1 MARIS
6 GTKHV
11 TNNSFQAVESTGTVF
26 INAGTPTNE
35 GSIYIDSKNGTVY
48 INRSGDVVVNEDGG
62 NVFINEGGGNV
73 SINDGGNGDVEINR
87 SGGGDV
93 TINRD
98 GSGTLFVGDRAIYE
112 GTDNVGNLINN
123 PTGAQQLD
131 IDQTKFSTTEQRQLA
146 SVYFSG
152 GVGIE
157 QDLAVGGF
165 IYGRIAESL
174 TTTNVLVTAT
184 NADQEFY
191 PIFVNEFTATGTVL
205 YGDDG
210 EFDLRYN
217 PSAGRLTTNRL
228 RVANTETSTSTDTGA
243 AQISGG
249 LSVAQDITIG
259 GVVYGY
265 NDFTTQYLEGI
276 YDKYLGLKATTSKIA
291 LAAGATDI
299 FGEIQ
304 VRGKNPIGT
313 GPVVTNVLY
322 VTVDGN
328 DTNDGR
334 AQDPSRAC
342 RTIGGA
348 LKSPFYQPGTQ
359 IRVSAGRYLEN
370 NPLELKPYTSIMG
383 SDIRTTFIEPINK
396 TQDLFHLTSGCYL
409 AFMTFL
415 NGRSGR
421 LQGDYAPGTNR
432 GAYATA
438 FPPQTGDNRI
448 DLFHSPYVQ
457 NCTNQSGPW
466 LYDGTMFIPSQTV
479 QIPKVVGT
487 GTWAANTTSIVVN
500 ASTGTIEIGQY
511 VNAGQQNPGF
521 FDARTLLLANKP
533 FLQSQVVAFVDYT
546 FNSGAFVYNQTKCR
560 RDTELILNAI
570 GMDML
575 YDSKSDSTFAGLQ
588 YWNQGSY
595 TGDIPNEITAT
606 IAAMVYLNGIV
617 NTYVDS
623 SVTAS
628 IDTLFSTLTN
638 ILSVG
643 TTGVTDWVTYG
654 TLPSTATTLVSSVNA
669 LQTNKAAMQQ
679 AVVDWVN
686 TSYPTLVYN
695 TASCYRDVGYII
707 DSVSF
712 DILHGGNVQTIKS
725 GVYYYTYSTTSTA
738 IPNEVPQTTAAY
750 NYIKSILPNIV
761 TGTPL
766 PTTYQTGTAQVIVGD
781 AGNVFDADV
790 LESKLDVI
798 TDIIRNGP
806 SVAPTKDSM
815 PLELN
820 TATSAL
826 NAYSLLLANTTFI
839 KEEVIAYIDQT
850 MNNFQY
856 NRQKCY
862 RDVAILVENMAYD
875 MAFGGNQKSI
885 ESGLAY
891 YDGVISVIAGQ
902 ETQTISAID
911 YLSELCKQ
919 IVVNTTCTV
928 LPVPT
933 EIPSNSQVINTALIG
948 GAIAIDPIEKLFNIT
963 TSIIEDGPS
972 AAPAVY
978 TSPGPDAAFVSA
990 EILMQAN
997 RTFIQENTLNY
1008 INHVLCYPP
1017 KNLPYNQIKCR
1028 RDAGVILD
1036 SIASDMYFGGYSQST
1051 FAGRQYY
1058 AIDGY
1063 TGSIK
1068 TEIQPTIRAVRY
1080 LRDMSLKI
1088 VQSITTATD
1097 AQAGITRYS
1106 TGTQFTSTN
1115 IASADALDTIELEFN
1130 TILNILGGHVTGWT
1144 DNIVPNGGIQ
1154 TNSPGILNAIS
1165 LLQTNKLYL
1174 EQEVLAYI
1182 TATNAGFVFDQV
1194 TCQRDIGYMIDAVS
1208 FDLKYGGNRM
1218 AVQSGL
1224 GYYDN
1229 VGTQNVVENEVTAT
1243 IAAFNYM
1250 ASVAGKLITG
1260 TNYVPIQTTVKPVL
1274 NLSTGTIDDVE
1285 KMQAA
1290 LNTITNII
1298 LNGPTV
1304 AGAQYPS
1311 PLTPQST
1318 INNFDE
1324 AKCLR
1329 DTGFIVN
1336 AIGHDMMYSSS
1347 SDSQFAGLQ
1356 YWNQGEINGVP
1367 ATELAATI
1375 AAVGYLSTV
1384 AQSYLSPTGDAIVS
1398 NLLSTVTNILTSGTS
1413 IISSTIVYGGLPS
1426 TDPGT
1431 VSDYNALQTNKAAMQ
1446 IDVVN
1451 WVVANYPSLVFNT
1464 STCYRDVGYMI
1475 DSVSFDLLHG
1485 GNAQSMKSGA
1495 YYYEFNSAS
1504 SAIPDEIPQTT
1515 LAYSYM
1521 QEILPY
1527 IVRGLPVPK
1536 TYQSAVSQVTSG
1548 TPGALSNASVLN
1560 SKVEY
1565 ILSIIR
1571 GGPGVAGTR
1580 TPIGLTQDP
1589 STVDAY
1595 NLLIAN
1601 KEFIKK
1607 EVVAYI
1613 YSFAFDQV
1621 KCRRDIG
1628 FIVNSIGF
1636 DMLYNSTSDS
1646 QFSGLQYWNQGAL
1659 DGVLPAEVTATIAAI
1674 TYLSGVAQ
1682 GYVSI
1687 TNAPRIGE
1695 LITTVT
1701 NILTFGTDGISDII
1715 QYGGLPSTDTE
1726 VLADYAALQ
1735 TNKAAM
1741 QADVVNWVTVNYPS
1755 LVFNTS
1761 TCYRDVGYIVDSIS
1775 FDLLHGGSA
1784 QSVKSGAYYYSFLST
1799 STAIPNEIPQTT
1811 AAYNYMKTL
1820 MSYVITTNP
1829 LPTPYQTSVPQTL
1842 GLPPATSNQVTALQN
1857 KLDFIVNIITN
1868 GPAAAGSRIPL
1879 TGSIGDSNAIRAW
1892 NLLKANENFIKE
1904 EVLAY
1909 VNKVW
1914 NESLNAFEIIR
1925 RNRAFLAAETV
1936 AWLDA
1941 TYNPNSFNY
1950 DQDLCYRDTGLI
1962 VDAVSQDIL
1971 LGGNQKSLEAGLSYW
1986 NKGYNYVSG
1995 QISTTTAAI
2004 NYAKDISLKIIANQP
2019 VTPSTGTV
2027 ATQVIN
2033 TFFEYGGNYMPQE
2046 AVIRNFGIVTNIIEN
2061 GPSAAPPAYAGGGLF
2076 ALTGLNGSDV
2086 LPPPQVTRVETI
2098 SPGKY
2103 LVGLSTATIGFG
2115 LNSTLYF
2122 GNIWVFPLQNS
2133 QVEELSLEYTGS
2145 TSTWD
2150 QRKVDP
2156 IGSMGG
2162 SLVDGATISDR
2173 SPIQSFVYDAF
2184 TQVSQGGIGIHI
2196 TNNGYAQLVSVFTI
2210 FNSIGVLCDNG
2221 GIASITNSNCN
2232 FGDISIMSKGYG
2244 PRKFSGTVFN
2254 PAFRS
2259 YPFSPNGVD
2268 GNGDPL
2274 PYLDQFYPTGYWP
2287 NLGRVMVF
2295 TPDEDDRP
2303 HIGLVMEVIPPDGH
2317 LNEQGFPGFLNAQ
2330 PSTSTLA
2337 TGTIVLTNISTDDVS
2352 IGNAVYIRDQF
2363 GKQYDD
2369 FTYLHDP
2376 DGNPVDAL
2384 GNRVANPSL
2393 APPNPNYLKWYAA
2406 TGTVVTDVNYNAIT
2420 LNQALTN
2427 GGGDIANPTYFTIY
2441 FCGNS
2446 YYTVQTS
2453 SRAADPYQPNTNK
2466 LAANTSTYYQG
2477 PATSQIAAHIDSL
2490 NHLKTCVGDIIANV
2504 LITKTPGNTSTQVV
2518 NTTVIGGADA
2528 KDFIDL
2534 RMDYITSIVGAANI
2548 TAANAVVPPI
2558 SRTRE
2563 GAIAPGSGAAVT
2575 LIELNIDFLAAEVA
2589 AYAVLN
2595 WSTELNTSQAAQ
2607 RAKCERDVK
2616 IILQAMIYDLET
2628 GGNYNSVYGGLSYW
2642 MTPGTYHIVTL
2653 GEAVRRPDLFP
2664 DGSTLNFYQRS
2675 YISASGYLFEYVGAG
2690 TNYGALPQRGVAD
2703 PDQLKEVVQLNNGKV
2718 FFTSTDQ
2725 NGDFRIGPGL
2735 VIAQATGVLTG
2746 RTFVQSLYANM
2757 TPFILAIE

>member
-6 GTKHV
+6 GTKNI
-11 TNNSFQAVESTGTVF
+11 TNNSFQSLQSTGTVF
-26 INAGTPTNE
+26 ISAGGNTN
-35 GSIYIDSKNGTVY
+35 GGYIYIDSSNGSVL
-48 INRSGDVVVNEDGG
+48 INQTGLVEINKDGG
-62 NVFINEGGGNV
+62 DTKINEGGGNV
-73 SINDGGNGDVEINR
+73 EINKAGTLTR
-87 SGGGDV
+87 
-93 TINRD
+93 INET
-98 GSGTLFVGDRAIYE
+98 SGTLRVGNKAIYE
-112 GTDNVGNLINN
+112 GTANVGNLITPN
-123 PTGAQQLD
+123 PPAGSPPGTPADPPPD
-131 IDQTKFSTTEQRQLA
+131 IDQTQFSTTEQRELA
-146 SVYFSG
+146 SVYFEG

-165 IYGRIAESL
+165 IYGRIAQAL
-174 TTTNVLVTAT
+174 TTTNVLVTST
-184 NADQEFY
+184 NNDVEYF
-191 PIFVNEFTATGTVL
+191 PIFVEGFTSTGVTL
-205 YGDDG
+205 FGDGDPTD
-210 EFDLRYN
+210 FRFN
-217 PSAGRLTTNRL
+217 PALGRLSVNKE
-228 RVANTETSTSTDTGA
+228 VVQSTETSTSTDTGA
-243 AQISGG
+243 LQVKGG
-249 LSVAQDITIG
+249 IAVGQDITIG

-265 NDFTTQYLEGI
+265 NNFTTQYLETI
-276 YDKYLGLKATTSKIA
+276 YDKYLGLPASQSKIA

-348 LKSPFYQPGTQ
+348 VKSPFFQPGTQ
-359 IRVSAGRYLEN
+359 IRVSAGLYLEN
-370 NPLELKPYTSIMG
+370 NPIRLKPYTSVMG

-396 TQDLFHLTSGCYL
+396 TQDLFHVESGCYI
-409 AFMTFL
+409 AFATFL

-438 FPPQTGDNRI
+438 FPPVTGDEKI
-448 DLFHSPYVQ
+448 DLFHSPYIQ

-479 QIPKVVGT
+479 QVPAVVGT
-487 GTWAANTTSIVVN
+487 GTWAANTTSIVVY
-500 ASTGTIEIGQY
+500 ASSGTIEIGQY

-521 FDARTLLLANKP
+521 FNARTLLLSNKP
-533 FLQSQVVAFVDYT
+533 FLQSQTVAFVDNT
-546 FNSGAFVYNQTKCR
+546 FNSGAFVYNQVKCQ

-570 GMDML
+570 GNDML
-575 YDSKSDSTFAGLQ
+575 YDSTSDSVFSGLQ

-606 IAAMVYLNGIV
+606 IAAMTYLNGISLPYVQASNTVTV
-617 NTYVDS
+617 ND
-623 SVTAS
+623 
-628 IDTLFSTLTN
+628 LFSTLTN
-638 ILSVG
+638 ILSNGVI
-643 TTGVTDWVTYG
+643 GVTDWVSYG
-654 TLPSTATTLVSSVNA
+654 GLPSTSTDTLLTVQD
-669 LQTNKAAMQQ
+669 LQANKAALQQ

-686 TSYPTLVYN
+686 TSFPTLVFN
-695 TASCYRDVGYII
+695 SATCYRDVGFVI
-707 DSVSF
+707 DSVCF
-712 DILHGGNVQTIKS
+712 DVLHSGNVQTIKS
-725 GVYYYTYSTTSTA
+725 GVYYYSYSTTSTA
-738 IPNEVPQTTAAY
+738 IPNEIPQTTAAY

-766 PTTYQTGTAQVIVGD
+766 PVTYQTGTTQVIVGD
-781 AGNVFDADV
+781 AGDAYDATV
-790 LESKLDVI
+790 LESKLDII

-806 SVAPTKDSM
+806 SVAPTKEPIGLAM
-815 PLELN
+815 N
-820 TATSAL
+820 TATSAI
-826 NAYSLLLANTTFI
+826 NAYNLLLANSNFI
-839 KEEVIAYIDQT
+839 KQEVIAYINQT

-875 MAFGGNQKSI
+875 MAFGGNQKSV

-891 YDGVISVIAGQ
+891 YQGVTSVIAGQ
-902 ETQTISAID
+902 ETQTISSID
-911 YLSELCKQ
+911 YLSELCKL
-919 IVVNTTCTV
+919 VVTNTVCPI

-933 EIPSNSQVINTALIG
+933 EIPSNVQVINTALVG
-948 GAIAIDPIEKLFNIT
+948 GEIAVDPIEKLFNIT
-963 TSIIEDGPS
+963 TGIIEDGPTT
-972 AAPAVY
+972 APPIY
-978 TSPGPDAAFVSA
+978 SSPGPDAAYVSA

-997 RTFIQENTLNY
+997 RTFIQESTLNY
-1008 INHVLCYPP
+1008 INHVLCNPP
-1017 KNLPYNQIKCR
+1017 KTLPYNQIKCR

-1088 VQSITTATD
+1088 AQSITTSTD
-1097 AQAGITRYS
+1097 AQAGIIRYS

-1115 IASADALDTIELEFN
+1115 IASDEALDTIELEYN
-1130 TILNILGGHVTGWT
+1130 TILNILGGHITGWT
-1144 DNIVPNGGIQ
+1144 DNVVPNAGLPTVMPG
-1154 TNSPGILNAIS
+1154 TNNAIS
-1165 LLQTNKLYL
+1165 LLQANRLYL
-1174 EQEVLAYI
+1174 QQEVLAYI
-1182 TATNAGFVFDQV
+1182 TATNDGFVFDQA
-1194 TCQRDIGYMIDAVS
+1194 TCLRDIGYLIDAVT
-1208 FDLKYGGNRM
+1208 FDIKYGGNRM

-1229 VGTQNVVENEVTAT
+1229 VGTENVVENEVTAT
-1243 IAAFNYM
+1243 IQAFNYM
-1250 ASVAGKLITG
+1250 TNVASYLITG
-1260 TNYVPIQTTVKPVL
+1260 TSYTPLQNTVKPVL
-1274 NLSTGTIDDVE
+1274 GLTTGTMVDVA
-1285 KMQAA
+1285 KLQAS

-1298 LNGPTV
+1298 LNGPSV

-1311 PLTPQST
+1311 PLSPQGQ
-1318 INNFDE
+1318 INPFNE

-1336 AIGHDMMYSSS
+1336 AIGNDLLYSGS

-1356 YWNQGEINGVP
+1356 YWNQGALNQVS
-1367 ATELAATI
+1367 ATELPATI
-1375 AAVGYLSTV
+1375 AAIGYLSTI
-1384 AQSYLSPTGDAIVS
+1384 AQSYISGTNDPVVA
-1398 NLLSTVTNILTSGTS
+1398 NLFSTITNILTSGTS
-1413 IISSTIVYGGLPS
+1413 IISSQIVYGGLPS
-1426 TDPGT
+1426 TDPTT
-1431 VSDYNALQTNKAAMQ
+1431 VADYSALQTNKATMQ
-1446 IDVVN
+1446 MDVVN
-1451 WVVANYPSLVFNT
+1451 WVIANYPSLSFST

-1475 DSVSFDLLHG
+1475 DSVCFDLLHG

-1495 YYYEFNSAS
+1495 YYYEFSQTLTL
-1504 SAIPDEIPQTT
+1504 IPNEVPQTS
-1515 LAYSYM
+1515 LAYEYIKS
-1521 QEILPY
+1521 IVPY
-1527 IVRGLPVPK
+1527 IVQGLPVPN
-1536 TYQSAVSQVTSG
+1536 TYQTAVSQVTAGSPG
-1548 TPGALSNASVLN
+1548 TLANGTSLQG
-1560 SKVEY
+1560 KVEY

-1571 GGPGVAGTR
+1571 GGPSVAGTR
-1580 TPIGLTQDP
+1580 TPIGLTIN
-1589 STVDAY
+1589 SGTVNAY
-1595 NLLIAN
+1595 NLLVAN
-1601 KEFIKK
+1601 KEFIKQ
-1607 EVVAYI
+1607 EVLAYI
-1613 YSFAFDQV
+1613 NTFTYDQA
-1621 KCRRDIG
+1621 KCRRDTG

-1659 DGVLPAEVTATIAAI
+1659 DGVLPAEITATIAAI
-1674 TYLSGVAQ
+1674 SYLSGVAQ
-1682 GYVSI
+1682 GYVDPS
-1687 TNAPRIGE
+1687 NAFRIGE
-1695 LITTVT
+1695 LMTTVT
-1701 NILTFGTDGISDII
+1701 NILIFGTSDISDII
-1715 QYGGLPSTDTE
+1715 NYGGLPSTNAQIVT
-1726 VLADYAALQ
+1726 DYNALQ
-1735 TNKAAM
+1735 SNKAAM
-1741 QADVVNWVTVNYPS
+1741 QNDVVNWVQVNYPS
-1755 LVFNTS
+1755 LSFNTS
-1761 TCYRDVGYIVDSIS
+1761 TCWRDVGYIIDSVS
-1775 FDLLHGGSA
+1775 FDYLHGGSA
-1784 QSVKSGAYYYSFLST
+1784 QSLKAGAYYYSFSTT

-1811 AAYNYMKTL
+1811 AAYNYIKTL
-1820 MSYVITTNP
+1820 VSYVVTGTP
-1829 LPTPYQTSVPQTL
+1829 LPRPYQSTIPQKLMGTP
-1842 GLPPATSNQVTALQN
+1842 GTGIEVAALQSKISTITN
-1857 KLDFIVNIITN
+1857 IIVN
-1868 GPAAAGSRIPL
+1868 GPSVAGPRIPL
-1879 TGSIGDSNAIRAW
+1879 TGPIGNSSAIAAFNMLR
-1892 NLLKANENFIKE
+1892 NNEDFIKE
-1904 EVLAY
+1904 EVIAY
-1909 VNKVW
+1909 VNTVF
-1914 NESLNAFEIIR
+1914 NTSLNAFEIIR

-1971 LGGNQKSLEAGLSYW
+1971 LGGNQKSLEAGRSYW

-2004 NYAKDISLKIIANQP
+2004 NYARDISLKIIKNEP
-2019 VTPSTGTV
+2019 VTPATGTV

-2046 AVIRNFGIVTNIIEN
+2046 AVARNFGIVTTIIEN
-2061 GPSAAPPAYAGGGLF
+2061 GPQAAPPLYAGGGLF
-2076 ALTGLNGSDV
+2076 SLTGLNGSDV
-2086 LPPPQVTRVETI
+2086 LPPPKVTKVDLLE
-2098 SPGKY
+2098 PGKW

-2115 LNSTLYF
+2115 LNATLYF
-2122 GNIWVFPLQNS
+2122 GDVWVFPLQAY
-2133 QVEELSLEYTGS
+2133 QVEELSLQLTGS

-2156 IGSMGG
+2156 IGAMGG
-2162 SLVDGATISDR
+2162 SLVDGATISSR

-2184 TQVSQGGIGIHI
+2184 TQVSQGGIGVHI

-2259 YPFSPNGVD
+2259 FPFSPNGVD

-2287 NLGRVMVF
+2287 NAGRVMVF

-2303 HIGLVMEVIPPDGH
+2303 HIGLVMEIIPPDGH

-2337 TGTIVLTNISTDDVS
+2337 TGTIVLTNISTEDVS
-2352 IGNAVYIRDQF
+2352 IGNEVYIRDQF
-2363 GKQYDD
+2363 GKQFDD
-2369 FTYLHDP
+2369 FPYVHDP
-2376 DGNPVDAL
+2376 DGNYLNNL
-2384 GNRVANPSL
+2384 GQRTTNP
-2393 APPNPNYLKWYAA
+2393 AEFIPNPNYKKWYAG

-2420 LNQALTN
+2420 LNRALEN
-2427 GGGDIANPTYFTIY
+2427 GGGDVTNPTYFTVY

-2453 SRAADPYQPNTNK
+2453 TRATDPYQPNTNK

-2477 PATSQIAAHIDSL
+2477 PATSQVAAHIDSL
-2490 NHLKTCVGDIIANV
+2490 NHLKTCVGDIISNIAV
-2504 LITKTPGNTSTQVV
+2504 TPTTGNTATQVI

-2528 KDFIDL
+2528 ETFIDL
-2534 RMDYITSIVGAANI
+2534 RMDYITTIVGAANI
-2548 TAANAVVPPI
+2548 TAANAVIPPLL
-2558 SRTRE
+2558 RTRE
-2563 GAIAPGSGAAVT
+2563 GALAPGSGAAVT
-2575 LIELNIDFLAAEVA
+2575 LIEANIDFLAAEVA
-2589 AYAVLN
+2589 AYAILN
-2595 WSTELNTSQAAQ
+2595 WSSELNTSQAAQ
-2607 RAKCERDVK
+2607 KAKCERDVK
-2616 IILQAMIYDLET
+2616 IILQAMIYDLQT
-2628 GGNYNSVYGGLSYW
+2628 GGNYNSVYAGLSYW

-2664 DGSTLNFYQRS
+2664 DGATLNFYQRS